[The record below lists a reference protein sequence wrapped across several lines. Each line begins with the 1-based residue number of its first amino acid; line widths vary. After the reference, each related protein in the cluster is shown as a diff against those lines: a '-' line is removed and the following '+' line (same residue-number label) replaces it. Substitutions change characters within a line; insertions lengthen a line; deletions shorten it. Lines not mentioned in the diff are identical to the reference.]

1 MQKKDGHKRGRGR
14 TRLYWANLLHF
25 YQPPD
30 QDRNILERV
39 VNESYHPVLRIFEQ
53 IPTARATIN
62 IQGCLIDLL
71 ARTGFG
77 KIVGR
82 LKELAQAGQ
91 IEFTLTPRFHP
102 FLPFMQD
109 EETDRQ
115 VAQNIKIGKKYFG
128 LYYNPRGFYSP
139 EMAYDVSVAKA
150 AARYGCRWLA
160 VDEIAIMGKLGQLDY
175 HRVYMDKSAG
185 GLVLVPANRRLSTA
199 LAGSMF
205 ASDDIKNTNDF
216 VNLGSGQNQKYVF
229 TANDVEHFGH
239 HHKGGHNIL
248 RLLYRDPRLTSIT
261 VSDLLGH
268 VRKKEYCKPSPSD
281 WGSTPDEVSR
291 RQVFYTWRNPAN
303 KIHRALWDL
312 YKLAFT
318 EIKNAGQSGDILH
331 NRARDLLSAA
341 ATSCSFYW
349 ASCRPW
355 WYGAYP
361 ENAATGICLA
371 LYSLLSPP
379 PKLKDKAFKLRQE
392 VYDRV
397 REFNEKGEARRLQTQ
412 FLKSRNIDP
421 RKFFGK
427 PQQ

>member
-1 MQKKDGHKRGRGR
+1 MQKRDGFRRVR
-14 TRLYWANLLHF
+14 RRLYWANLLHF

-39 VNESYHPVLRIFEQ
+39 VNEAYNPVLRIFEQ

-62 IQGCLIDLL
+62 IQGCLLDLL

-77 KIVGR
+77 KIVSR
-82 LKELAQAGQ
+82 LKTLAQSGQ

-102 FLPFMQD
+102 FLPFIQD
-109 EETDRQ
+109 EEIDRQ
-115 VAQNIKIGKKYFG
+115 VAQNSKIGKKYFG
-128 LYYNPRGFYSP
+128 LFHNPKGFYSP
-139 EMAYDVSVAKA
+139 EMAYDVNVAKA

-160 VDEIAIMGKLGQLDY
+160 VDEIAISGKLGQFEYERLF
-175 HRVYMDKSAG
+175 MDKSAG
-185 GLVLVPANRRLSTA
+185 GLVLVPAERRLSTA
-199 LAGSMF
+199 LAGSLF

-216 VNLGSGQNQKYVF
+216 INLAGGQNRRYIF

-239 HHKGGHNIL
+239 HRKSGHALL
-248 RLLYRDPRLTSIT
+248 RLLYKDTRLTSVT
-261 VSDLLGH
+261 VSELLGH
-268 VRKKEYCKPSPSD
+268 VRKKEYCKATPSD
-281 WGSTPDEVSR
+281 WGSTADEVAR
-291 RQVFYTWRNPAN
+291 KQVFYTWKDPSN
-303 KIHRALWDL
+303 KIHRALWEL

-331 NRARDLLSAA
+331 NRARDLLGAA
-341 ATSCSFYW
+341 APSCSFYW

-355 WYGAYP
+355 WYGVYP

-392 VYDRV
+392 VFDLV
-397 REFNEKGEARRLQTQ
+397 REFNEKGEAKKLQMK

-421 RKFFGK
+421 RKFSERTG
-427 PQQ
+427 Q